1 MDQKKKKRKK
11 SANTKCQCTNVNNNE
26 WQVFARGL
34 VSDKCMENSMKTII
48 SRRQCMQN
56 RIRLDK
62 IRKFHNMNFKILSL
76 NNIITNSQLLQNIL
90 QSTVASEQREY
101 H

>member
-1 MDQKKKKRKK
+1 MDQKKKEKKKR
-11 SANTKCQCTNVNNNE
+11 ANTKCQCTNVNNNE
-26 WQVFARGL
+26 WWVFVRGL

-62 IRKFHNMNFKILSL
+62 IRKFHNNEFQDFIL
-76 NNIITNSQLLQNIL
+76 
-90 QSTVASEQREY
+90 E
-101 H
+101 

>member
-1 MDQKKKKRKK
+1 MDQKKKRKGKK
-11 SANTKCQCTNVNNNE
+11 SASTKCQCTNVNNNE
-26 WQVFARGL
+26 WWVFARGL
-34 VSDKCMENSMKTII
+34 VSDMCMENSMKTII

-90 QSTVASEQREY
+90 QSTVASE
-101 H
+101 